1 MTRKDIL
8 LSLDEEVIEKLEQLA
23 KAEHR
28 SRQGQITYLIEKG
41 LQEEIADKDQ
51 EDVYSKLQA
60 ARDYAASECRDRE
73 MIRESNGGSG

>member
-8 LSLDEEVIEKLEQLA
+8 LSLEEEVIEKLEQLA

-60 ARDYAASECRDRE
+60 ARDYAASESQGK
-73 MIRESNGGSG
+73 ES

>member
-8 LSLDEEVIEKLEQLA
+8 LSLEEEVIEKLEQLA

-41 LQEEIADKDQ
+41 LEEATVDKAQ
-51 EDVYSKLQA
+51 EDVYSKLRA
-60 ARDYAASECRDRE
+60 ATDYAASESQDKKL
-73 MIRESNGGSG
+73 ESD